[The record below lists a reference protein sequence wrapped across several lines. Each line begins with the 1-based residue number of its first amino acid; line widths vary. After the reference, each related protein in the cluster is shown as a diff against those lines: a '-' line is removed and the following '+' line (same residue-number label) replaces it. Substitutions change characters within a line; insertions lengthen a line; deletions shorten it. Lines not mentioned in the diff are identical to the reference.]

1 MIHEIRAKKLLSH
14 SKAPDP
20 WFGIRYGM
28 NIYRGCQ
35 HQCIYCDS
43 RSECYGIED
52 FRDVLVKVNAIECL
66 RDELP
71 RKRQK
76 GTIGTG
82 AMSDPYGPVEA
93 DYRLTG
99 QALEV
104 IAEAGF
110 PLHLLTKSDMVL
122 RDLDALVAINAV
134 QARVSL
140 TITTTDDELAA
151 KLEPAA
157 PSPSRRLAAMA
168 RMAQAGV
175 LTGVLLMPVLPFIED
190 REDNIRDVV
199 ERSADA
205 GVSYILAAMGM
216 TMRDRQRAYFY
227 EQLDRLFPGMRPRYE
242 RQFGE
247 QYECSSPR
255 ASRLRALFSELCEQK
270 RIATRIEPWLP
281 HPPSEQ
287 MALF

>member
-1 MIHEIRAKKLLSH
+1 MIHEIQAKKLLSH

-43 RSECYGIED
+43 RSACYGIED
-52 FRDVLVKVNAIECL
+52 FRDVLVKVNAIDCL

-71 RKRQK
+71 RKREK

-99 QALEV
+99 QSLEV
-104 IAEAGF
+104 IAAAGF
-110 PLHLLTKSDMVL
+110 PLHLLTKSDTVL
-122 RDLDALVAINAV
+122 RDLDTLVAINAV

-140 TITTTDDELAA
+140 TVTTADDELAA
-151 KLEPAA
+151 KLEPGA
-157 PSPSRRLAAMA
+157 PSPTRRYAAMTA
-168 RMAQAGV
+168 LAKAGV

-190 REDNIRDVV
+190 TEENVRAVV
-199 ERSADA
+199 ERAADA
-205 GVSYILAAMGM
+205 GAGYILAAFGM
-216 TMRDRQRAYFY
+216 TMRDGQRGYFY
-227 EQLDRLFPGMRPRYE
+227 RELDRLFPGMRARYE
-242 RQFGE
+242 REYGE
-247 QYECSSPR
+247 RYECPSPR
-255 ASRLRALFSELCEQK
+255 AERLWQVFSALCDEHG
-270 RIATRIEPWLP
+270 IATRIEPWHP
-281 HPPSEQ
+281 HPPAEQ
-287 MALF
+287 LALL